1 MKETTNAGKMGYLQS
16 FLGSLEANAPE
27 LAHLEA
33 SRLKLAALVG
43 LLREAELR
51 QSALKASRQEASKEL
66 ERLFS
71 EALRLATVLRF
82 AVKEH
87 YGIRAEKVAEFGVQP
102 FRGRAPRGSKSKP
115 QAPAPQTN
123 PADSTEPTR

>member
-16 FLGSLEANAPE
+16 FLGNLEANAQE

-51 QSALKASRQEASKEL
+51 QSALKASRQEASK
-66 ERLFS
+66 
-71 EALRLATVLRF
+71 
-82 AVKEH
+82 
-87 YGIRAEKVAEFGVQP
+87 
-102 FRGRAPRGSKSKP
+102 
-115 QAPAPQTN
+115 
-123 PADSTEPTR
+123 